1 MNSNT
6 GEAVR
11 DLRMLAGMSQRD
23 LAKAAGVSRS
33 TVQLLERGEAGE
45 LRTDTLRKL
54 ATALSVPTTTLMRGL
69 PAEPGLPAAED
80 WSGVR
85 AALYRRMKQPAEPP
99 ALSGVQDAAEAAL
112 PLFAANRYGDLTAVL
127 PALLRDADAL
137 GREGRDIRAFLL
149 RMTGWVLIH
158 RGETDAADLALRRG
172 LDDADGSEVASL
184 SRIQC
189 WLLLH
194 TGRFGEAWDKG
205 IALARDF
212 EPRISTASP
221 AELSAWGWLHLNNSA
236 AAARD
241 ARPGDAD
248 DTMRMAEAAAA
259 RIGTE
264 YRPRRDFLR
273 VFGPVTV
280 AIKHAENYMVDDKPD
295 KVLVMA
301 KRIAPGAG
309 AATRNNR
316 NRHLLDVATSH
327 ARLGQ
332 YDAAMDVLDGLR
344 ADSPAWLRRQRE
356 ARYAMDA
363 IRARRRTLTPR
374 MRDLAEAVSL
384 AL

>member
-1 MNSNT
+1 MNPNT

-23 LAKAAGVSRS
+23 LAKTAGVSRS

-54 ATALSVPTTTLMRGL
+54 ARALSVSTTTLMRGL
-69 PAEPGLPAAED
+69 PAQPELPAAED
-80 WSGVR
+80 WGAVR
-85 AALYRRMKQPAEPP
+85 AALYRRMEQPAEPP
-99 ALSGVQDAAEAAL
+99 TASGVQDAVEAVL
-112 PLFAANRYGDLTAVL
+112 PLFAANRYDDLTVVL
-127 PALLRDADAL
+127 PPLLRDAEAL

-158 RGETDAADLALRRG
+158 RGEIEAADLALRKG
-172 LDDADGSEVASL
+172 LDDADGPEVASL

-194 TGRFGEAWDKG
+194 TGRFGEAWDRG
-205 IALARDF
+205 MALARDF
-212 EPRISTASP
+212 EPRISSASP

-259 RIGTE
+259 RIGAE
-264 YRPRRDFLR
+264 YRPRLDFLR

-295 KVLVMA
+295 RVLA
-301 KRIAPGAG
+301 LARRIAPGAG

-327 ARLGQ
+327 ARLGEH
-332 YDAAMDVLDGLR
+332 DDAMDVLEGLR

-363 IRARRRTLTPR
+363 VKARRRTLTPR
-374 MRDLAEAVSL
+374 MRDLAEAVNL